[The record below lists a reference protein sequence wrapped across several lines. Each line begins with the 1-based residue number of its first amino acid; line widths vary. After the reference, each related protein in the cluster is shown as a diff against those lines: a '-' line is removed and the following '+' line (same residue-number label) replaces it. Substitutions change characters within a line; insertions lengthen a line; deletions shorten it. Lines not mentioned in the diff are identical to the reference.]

1 MILLVNIFYLKNVS
15 FGADNVKTINNTYSL
30 AILAEDFSN
39 YRQKVFIS
47 ASVTPENTIS
57 YWIYSSELFYFDINF
72 LSCKDICRKQ
82 ISQFLKAICFYF
94 CNVSMF
100 L

>member
-30 AILAEDFSN
+30 TIMAQDFSMSHL
-39 YRQKVFIS
+39 KILI
-47 ASVTPENTIS
+47 T

-72 LSCKDICRKQ
+72 LSCKHICQKQ
-82 ISQFLKAICFYF
+82 S
-94 CNVSMF
+94 S
-100 L
+100 